1 MSDSKAPPKSI
12 PPQAPYRDMVQR
24 LRMSPMSLED
34 LEKAAIEASL
44 QSTDSNVAK
53 ASRLLGIGRTTFYRN
68 MKKYG
73 LR

>member
-1 MSDSKAPPKSI
+1 MSDSKAPPKPV
-12 PPQAPYRDMVQR
+12 PPQGPYRDMVQR
-24 LRMSPMSLED
+24 LRMTPMSLED